1 MARLRDVIVAD
12 NQIWLGRDPEQVE
25 EKYDRMAADPYD
37 FMRGTAGLYYADL
50 TQPDLQRE
58 PTEFLQDPRSFG
70 LMVIGDPHP
79 ENFGTLLPGNDTL
92 AGPSIEVVD
101 LDAGGYGAW
110 LYDLRRSILGMQVYT
125 WKLQGCA
132 EDCRDSLARAQA
144 EAYVAELRDPGW
156 TASDPAWGGIVLK
169 LLQESWTEG
178 RVNQRMVEEVVEGQ
192 ILRIPVEDGEGTQ
205 ELSVEEAQQLQALTA
220 GRGYRVLDAVR
231 RFGTGI
237 ASFPAIRYSVLADTG
252 SSGVE
257 DDILLNLREVVDPP
271 LLPRVTGLLFDS
283 NSQRLVELST
293 RLWTRPDA
301 DPWVDGMDL
310 GSISFKQGSLSGWTH
325 NFNHDDSVELWDEHL
340 IGQADLEG
348 LARFLG
354 TAVAGCH
361 LRGGTMDGTAPIV
374 ILESEIG
381 GREDL
386 FVEERARDAR
396 ADYARLADDYALF
409 LTALKRYGP
418 LLGADAAEDLPR

>member
-1 MARLRDVIVAD
+1 
-12 NQIWLGRDPEQVE
+12 
-25 EKYDRMAADPYD
+25 
-37 FMRGTAGLYYADL
+37 
-50 TQPDLQRE
+50 
-58 PTEFLQDPRSFG
+58 
-70 LMVIGDPHP
+70 
-79 ENFGTLLPGNDTL
+79 
-92 AGPSIEVVD
+92 
-101 LDAGGYGAW
+101 
-110 LYDLRRSILGMQVYT
+110 
-125 WKLQGCA
+125 
-132 EDCRDSLARAQA
+132 
-144 EAYVAELRDPGW
+144 
-156 TASDPAWGGIVLK
+156 
-169 LLQESWTEG
+169 
-178 RVNQRMVEEVVEGQ
+178 
-192 ILRIPVEDGEGTQ
+192 
-205 ELSVEEAQQLQALTA
+205 
-220 GRGYRVLDAVR
+220 
-231 RFGTGI
+231 
-237 ASFPAIRYSVLADTG
+237 
-252 SSGVE
+252 
-257 DDILLNLREVVDPP
+257 
-271 LLPRVTGLLFDS
+271 VTGLLFDS
-283 NSQRLVELST
+283 NSQRLEELST